1 MEEDY
6 EKRKETRKLEKINKN
21 CHANG
26 VNKKI
31 NYWKNDKKNNNIEW
45 GKFKGETIR
54 CTEKYEKWIKYNE
67 II

>member
-31 NYWKNDKKNNNIEW
+31 NYWKNDKKNPIILNEENL
-45 GKFKGETIR
+45 KGR
-54 CTEKYEKWIKYNE
+54 QLDVQKNMKNE
-67 II
+67 